1 MSIPTLI
8 CGDRVAFGVIRHG
21 TVKHAYKPLVSVPGD
36 YNVLVAWDDGAL
48 LSHRASTLETSRLS
62 KMTDVL
68 RYAEN
73 VTCPDIRPIIAQA
86 SYDYNGWYGS
96 ITTAH
101 ARRSG

>member
-62 KMTDVL
+62 
-68 RYAEN
+68 R
-73 VTCPDIRPIIAQA
+73 
-86 SYDYNGWYGS
+86 
-96 ITTAH
+96 
-101 ARRSG
+101 

>member
-48 LSHRASTLETSRLS
+48 LSHRASTLEKEDAQRRPGWPLPELRQGDDRSTVRGAERL
-62 KMTDVL
+62 
-68 RYAEN
+68 A
-73 VTCPDIRPIIAQA
+73 RPHLAVVA
-86 SYDYNGWYGS
+86 TGRGE
-96 ITTAH
+96 
-101 ARRSG
+101 R